1 MPSGINISYGE
12 PLHFSVDNLGMVEA
26 GKRMLTLFGKDRR
39 EILSFFVLPVYT
51 KDGRC
56 DPVNISQKE
65 EAEAFSRFAR
75 TFMEEVNAANGI
87 ADIRKAKEE
96 ALMRQVK

>member
-1 MPSGINISYGE
+1 M
-12 PLHFSVDNLGMVEA
+12 
-26 GKRMLTLFGKDRR
+26 
-39 EILSFFVLPVYT
+39 
-51 KDGRC
+51 
-56 DPVNISQKE
+56 NISQKE

-96 ALMRQVK
+96 ALMRLVK